1 MRTERLLD
9 LLQVLRLHH
18 APVSGRVLADEL
30 GISIRTLY
38 RDIATLQALGAD
50 IEGEPGL
57 GYVLRPG
64 YFLPPLMLSPAE
76 IEALTLGM
84 RWVSTFADRSLAAS
98 ARNAMA
104 KLQSV
109 LPPDLMDVA
118 DAVPLRVGPPPPIE
132 IADEDLSALRQAIRS
147 ERKLEILYRDQAG
160 NERARIVWPFAIGY
174 FADGRV
180 LAAWCELRGDFR
192 HFRTTA
198 ILDARALGMS
208 YPRRRTALFQEWCAS
223 ETRSSRSETLA
234 GSSVHT

>member
-1 MRTERLLD
+1 MRTERLLN
-9 LLQVLRLHH
+9 LLQVLRLRHG
-18 APVSGRVLADEL
+18 PVSGRALADEL
-30 GISIRTLY
+30 GISVRTLY

-64 YFLPPLMLSPAE
+64 YFLPPLMFSPAE

-104 KLQSV
+104 KLESV
-109 LPPDLMDVA
+109 LPRDLRDVA
-118 DAVPLRVGPPPPIE
+118 DAVPLRVGPPPSIE
-132 IADEDLSALRQAIRS
+132 VADEDLSDLRQAIRS
-147 ERKLEILYRDQAG
+147 QRKLEILYRDQAG
-160 NERARIVWPFAIGY
+160 NERTRIVWPFAIGY

-192 HFRTTA
+192 HFSTTG
-198 ILDARALGMS
+198 ILDARALDVN

-223 ETRSSRSETLA
+223 EARSATPPA
-234 GSSVHT
+234 GPI